1 MKTLDALA
9 ARRGEIR
16 PEQNEKLLYCGLA
29 FTEPE
34 GRIEATKGELFPIIG
49 RFIYGDCTG

>member
-9 ARRGEIR
+9 ARRGEMR

-34 GRIEATKGELFPIIG
+34 GRIEATKGELFPIIR